1 MSVVAVL
8 ALLTLWIVTMGGGGG
23 KDGDNGANG
32 KNPAPSITPGP
43 SSSGPA
49 ISQAPGGRD
58 ESGDEG
64 SGGSG
69 DGSGSGSGDGSGD
82 GSGSGSG
89 DGSGSGGSGGSEGAG
104 GTGGSGSGT
113 ATGGVGA
120 GDTLPAGST
129 LPNCTASA
137 VKFSLRS
144 RHNTYDP
151 AQTPTF
157 LLTARNVSGSD
168 CKIDLGPKNAVFTI
182 APASSDDDYWS
193 SEDCPKVA
201 AHQLYRV
208 AAGSGI
214 TYTLKW
220 DRKPSAP
227 ECATPPAGQAGS
239 GTYLVEAKA
248 PGFAKVQTSFVLS
261 AD

>member
-1 MSVVAVL
+1 M
-8 ALLTLWIVTMGGGGG
+8 
-23 KDGDNGANG
+23 
-32 KNPAPSITPGP
+32 
-43 SSSGPA
+43 
-49 ISQAPGGRD
+49 
-58 ESGDEG
+58 
-64 SGGSG
+64 
-69 DGSGSGSGDGSGD
+69 
-82 GSGSGSG
+82 
-89 DGSGSGGSGGSEGAG
+89 
-104 GTGGSGSGT
+104 
-113 ATGGVGA
+113 
-120 GDTLPAGST
+120 
-129 LPNCTASA
+129 
-137 VKFSLRS
+137 KFSLRS

-151 AQTPTF
+151 EQTPTF

-193 SEDCPKVA
+193 SEDCPKAA

-214 TYTLKW
+214 TYTVKW

-227 ECATPPAGQAGS
+227 ECATPPAGSAGA